1 MSGPRAW
8 GLGLVVLLG
17 ALGAGLFLG
26 LTPLFDRSA
35 PREEP
40 KPAARADVARTEAA
54 TRRNSVEAAER
65 QAVEGRPREFAGNPS
80 EAPQREVVEVG
91 ANAAAVLSSWS
102 TYDAALAES
111 RRNGKALL
119 LDFNAEWCPPCK
131 RLKRELFDHPVD
143 GREVMTAVIP
153 VSLVDQVRET
163 GSNPPD
169 IDVLQRR
176 FGVDAF
182 PTLVVFSPATGREEK
197 LRGYAGR
204 EATLRWIVSAAASV
218 R

>member
-1 MSGPRAW
+1 MSGPRVW
-8 GLGLVVLLG
+8 GLGVVVLLG
-17 ALGAGLFLG
+17 ALGAGMFLG
-26 LTPLFDRSA
+26 LTPLFDRTA
-35 PREEP
+35 PREDP
-40 KPAARADVARTEAA
+40 KGAARANVAQTEAA
-54 TRRNSVEAAER
+54 TRQNSVEAAER
-65 QAVEGRPREFAGNPS
+65 QAVEGRPREFAGQAT
-80 EAPQREVVEVG
+80 EGPQREVVEL
-91 ANAAAVLSSWS
+91 AAPGSVVLSSWT

-111 RRNGKALL
+111 RGNGKALL

-143 GREVMTAVIP
+143 GREVCTAVIP
-153 VSLVDQVRET
+153 VSLVDRVRET

-169 IDVLQRR
+169 LDILQRR

-182 PTLVVFSPATGREEK
+182 PTLVVYSPATGREQK
-197 LRGYAGR
+197 LEGYAGR

>member
-1 MSGPRAW
+1 VL
-8 GLGLVVLLG
+8 GLGLFVLLG

-26 LTPLFDRSA
+26 LTPLFDRTA

-40 KPAARADVARTEAA
+40 KRTARASVAQTEAA
-54 TRRNSVEAAER
+54 ARKNAVEAAER
-65 QAVEGRPREFAGNPS
+65 QAVAGQPREFAGQAG
-80 EAPQREVVEVG
+80 EGPQREVVELSAPGSV
-91 ANAAAVLSSWS
+91 VLSSWT

-131 RLKRELFDHPVD
+131 RLKSELFDHPVD

-153 VSLVDQVRET
+153 VSLVDRVRET

-169 IDVLQRR
+169 LDVLQRR